1 MLLITFFFLSQFC
14 GNFQVRLLTQDIFFC
29 FSIYGMC
36 LLTFK
41 QMLKLLTISQTPVQ
55 KFKSWN
61 VNFFFSVYCH
71 FKWTEEVYSLL
82 LLFLGEALKA

>member
-1 MLLITFFFLSQFC
+1 MLLIEFFFLSQFC

-29 FSIYGMC
+29 FPICGMC

-41 QMLKLLTISQTPVQ
+41 QMLKLLTINQMPVQ

-61 VNFFFSVYCH
+61 VNFFLSVNCH
-71 FKWTEEVYSLL
+71 FKWTEGFYSLL
-82 LLFLGEALKA
+82 LLFLSETLKA